1 MTQEDFINTLKY
13 IVNKC
18 DMLINN
24 DNYEADVYTQD
35 TVEEIAEWCNHII
48 DYESRKLFE
57 AKKVELDKAQ
67 EEK

>member
-24 DNYEADVYTQD
+24 DNYEADTYTQD
-35 TVEEIAEWCNHII
+35 TVEEIAELCNHII

-57 AKKVELDKAQ
+57 AKKTEFDKAQ
-67 EEK
+67 EGN

>member
-24 DNYEADVYTQD
+24 DNYEADTYTQD
-35 TVEEIAEWCNHII
+35 TVEEIAELCNYII

-57 AKKVELDKAQ
+57 AKKAEFDKA
-67 EEK
+67 

>member
-35 TVEEIAEWCNHII
+35 TVEEIAELCNHII

-57 AKKVELDKAQ
+57 AEKVELDKAQ

>member
-24 DNYEADVYTQD
+24 DNYEADVCTQD
-35 TVEEIAEWCNHII
+35 TVEEIAELCNHII

-57 AKKVELDKAQ
+57 AKKTEFDKAQ
-67 EEK
+67 EGN

>member
-57 AKKVELDKAQ
+57 TKKAESDKVQ

>member
-24 DNYEADVYTQD
+24 DNYEADVHTQD
-35 TVEEIAEWCNHII
+35 TVEEIAELCNNII

-57 AKKVELDKAQ
+57 AKKTELDKVQ

>member
-24 DNYEADVYTQD
+24 DNYEADTYTQD
-35 TVEEIAEWCNHII
+35 TVEEIAELCNHII

-57 AKKVELDKAQ
+57 AKKAELDKAQ
-67 EEK
+67 EGN